1 MSSSVIY
8 SDPHDQGGT
17 GQYTA
22 YVNGIVI
29 GSFPDKAS
37 ADNAI
42 AGASPNVGAQP
53 AGTPNASDIGTVG
66 VQPGQPSQVQAGDR
80 AGAQALATAKGPGY
94 TVAQDATGAY
104 VARLTD
110 PASQTIWEQ
119 NGGAATGGQA
129 PPSASTA
136 PQTSGPPA
144 PAPYGGPAVT
154 GPTAAPA
161 SARGAFVPA
170 FTPPVQRQVVAPHAV
185 SAAYAGAMPAPAPP
199 APAPAVTSAAPP
211 AYANV
216 DYSRYD
222 TALQDLDSAR
232 STINSELDRLSG
244 GDPFGNEAFLQ
255 QATNRAQATAM
266 GTAAAARGGP
276 AALAGAN
283 RTAQGV
289 QTQLQAQGAEQM
301 GQQRAQDAVQSAQ
314 VRSGLTSQIA
324 DLAKNRLDTET
335 QLTQTQT
342 QAVGQNLNAWLTR
355 YANDTGLA
363 EADRTNLLKLGQDNT
378 DNLRQMAVEYS
389 KIDQARYNTDMDYRA
404 SIDRDLT
411 AKYASDSSLKAA
423 IDGIKQQQK
432 LTTKDVLM
440 GLLDAGA
447 GVGGALIKASD
458 SRLKTD
464 IRDPDLHDLAKFLET
479 KAYRYKYKNEKHGSG
494 EFFGPMAQ
502 DLLKSKAGRAAV
514 ITTPEGLKVDTGRLA
529 LADHA
534 ALSVLAE
541 QVKKLAAKRN
551 RR

>member
-1 MSSSVIY
+1 MVGSTTYPDGTTVYY
-8 SDPHDQGGT
+8 STVTGATYGSHAEAAAADGAAGG
-17 GQYTA
+17 
-22 YVNGIVI
+22 
-29 GSFPDKAS
+29 S
-37 ADNAI
+37 NA
-42 AGASPNVGAQP
+42 
-53 AGTPNASDIGTVG
+53 
-66 VQPGQPSQVQAGDR
+66 QAGSTPGSTSGDVSDTN
-80 AGAQALATAKGPGY
+80 AATLAQTDPSNPNYKGPGY
-94 TVAQDATGAY
+94 TPVTEPNGTVAL
-104 VARLTD
+104 RNTD
-110 PASQTIWEQ
+110 PAATTIYQQGQQTAGQ
-119 NGGAATGGQA
+119 TSAATAPAIAPPPAAAAYGGGQGTPA
-129 PPSASTA
+129 AVPAGTPPTA
-136 PQTSGPPA
+136 PI
-144 PAPYGGPAVT
+144 
-154 GPTAAPA
+154 AARVPLQ
-161 SARGAFVPA
+161 AFQ
-170 FTPPVQRQVVAPHAV
+170 PPVQRQVVAPRPVTYGA
-185 SAAYAGAMPAPAPP
+185 AMPALP
-199 APAPAVTSAAPP
+199 APAAPTSVTSAAPP
-211 AYANV
+211 AFASV

-222 TALQDLDSAR
+222 TALQDLDNAR
-232 STINSELDRLSG
+232 STINNELDRLSG

-266 GTAAAARGGP
+266 GTAASARGGP

-289 QTQLQAQGAEQM
+289 QTQLQAQGAEQL

-342 QAVGQNLNAWLTR
+342 QAVSQNLNAWLTR

-363 EADRTNLLKLGQDNT
+363 EADRTNLLKLGQDNA

-389 KIDQARYNTDMDYRA
+389 KIDQEKYNTDMTYRA
-404 SIDRDLT
+404 SIDKDLT
-411 AKYASDSSLKAA
+411 EKYASDNALKAA

-479 KAYRYKYKNEKHGSG
+479 KAYRYKYKNEKHGAG

-502 DLLKSKAGRAAV
+502 DLLRSKAGSAAV
-514 ITTPEGLKVDTGRLA
+514 VHTPEGLKVDTGRLA

-541 QVKKLAAKRN
+541 QVKKLSAKRSK

>member
-1 MSSSVIY
+1 MVGSTTYPDGTTVYY
-8 SDPHDQGGT
+8 STVTGQTYNSHGEAAAADGAAGGT
-17 GQYTA
+17 NAQT
-22 YVNGIVI
+22 
-29 GSFPDKAS
+29 GSTPGSTSGDVADLNAATKAET
-37 ADNAI
+37 D
-42 AGASPNVGAQP
+42 PN
-53 AGTPNASDIGTVG
+53 N
-66 VQPGQPSQVQAGDR
+66 PGY
-80 AGAQALATAKGPGY
+80 KGPGY
-94 TVAQDATGAY
+94 TAVPQSNGTT
-104 VARLTD
+104 VLRNTD
-110 PASQTIWEQ
+110 PAATTIYQQGQQTAGQTSATTAPAIAPPP
-119 NGGAATGGQA
+119 AAAAYGGGQG
-129 PPSASTA
+129 T
-136 PQTSGPPA
+136 PA
-144 PAPYGGPAVT
+144 PAAMPA
-154 GPTAAPA
+154 A
-161 SARGAFVPA
+161 VPA
-170 FTPPVQRQVVAPHAV
+170 RAPVAAFQPPVQRQVVAPHAV

-222 TALQDLDSAR
+222 TALQDLDNAR

-411 AKYASDSSLKAA
+411 AKYASDSSLQAA
-423 IDGIKQQQK
+423 IEGIKQQQK

-551 RR
+551 KR